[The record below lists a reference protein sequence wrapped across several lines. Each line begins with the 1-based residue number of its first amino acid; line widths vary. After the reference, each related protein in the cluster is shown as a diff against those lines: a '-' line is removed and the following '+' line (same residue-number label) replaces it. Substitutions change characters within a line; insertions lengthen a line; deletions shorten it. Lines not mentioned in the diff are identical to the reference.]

1 MNVFQ
6 SVLTSREPREALEV
20 LERELDRRSTFL
32 WTMKDG
38 RTIDV
43 REMDDSHLL
52 NTIRMLQNKVARL
65 EMLEEA
71 L

>member
-6 SVLTSREPREALEV
+6 QVLTSREPREALEV

-52 NTIRMLQNKVARL
+52 NTIRMLENKVRRL
-65 EMLEEA
+65 DMLEEA